1 MLQYTREVL
10 YMEKERKVLTIR
22 VTSDLKFQIE
32 KATVEEG
39 FPTVNSWVINVIK
52 RHIENKNEKK

>member
-1 MLQYTREVL
+1 
-10 YMEKERKVLTIR
+10 MEKERKVLTIR